1 VTTRLAFYR
10 GRKSD
15 NSHAMVGDWLIC
27 WVTKS
32 PYSHVELLENSG
44 PAPAGTSVD
53 FKPYT
58 GPMATMLSS
67 SIRDSGVRS
76 AWRTLVP
83 ERWVVVEFDDDSEG
97 AIEYVRSRIG
107 RPYGW
112 FDLLSFLL
120 PWRVSWSGSDFCSE
134 VIAAAFRLAR
144 AWRQSPGH
152 LFDWAMTRPGAR
164 IIPDDELV
172 IPWSAVNG

>member
-1 VTTRLAFYR
+1 MPTRLAFYR

-15 NSHAMVGDWLIC
+15 NSHAMLGDWLIC
-27 WVTKS
+27 LVTGS

-44 PAPAGTSVD
+44 PASVTVD
-53 FKPYT
+53 SKPYY

-67 SIRDSGVRS
+67 SIRDGGVRS

-83 ERWVVVEFDDDSEG
+83 ERWVVVEFDDDPED
-97 AIEYVRSRIG
+97 AISYVKSRIG

-134 VIAAAFRLAR
+134 VIASAFRLPM
-144 AWRQSPGH
+144 AWRKSPGD
-152 LFDWAMTRPGAR
+152 LFGWAMTRPGAR
-164 IIPDDELV
+164 IVSADELMT
-172 IPWSAVNG
+172 PWSAANG